1 MGNSMLVTA
10 NGAVADAMSE
20 CITQAD
26 WTALMERLD
35 QAQEFNNQ
43 PVLLALID
51 VIFDMFDK

>member
-1 MGNSMLVTA
+1 
-10 NGAVADAMSE
+10 
-20 CITQAD
+20 
-26 WTALMERLD
+26 MERLD